1 MATTPENKVKRQIKA
16 ILKQYG
22 VWYAMPATGGY
33 GSSGVPDFLCCV
45 NGHFL
50 GIEAKAGPGVPTALQ
65 LLQLKGI
72 TEARGVS
79 LVINES
85 NLDMLELVIAGLLK
99 SEWVRPADTLKP
111 VLPPTMKVKFP

>member
-1 MATTPENKVKRQIKA
+1 MATTPEGAVKRRIVV

-65 LLQLKGI
+65 IMQLNGI
-72 TEARGVS
+72 CDAGGMSIVVNETNLVDLEQLVQTLAGMARPF
-79 LVINES
+79 
-85 NLDMLELVIAGLLK
+85 A
-99 SEWVRPADTLKP
+99 PLKP
-111 VLPPTMKVKFP
+111 VLPPTMKVKLP

>member
-1 MATTPENKVKRQIKA
+1 MATTPEGRVKNSVKRL
-16 ILKQYG
+16 LKQYN

-65 LLQLKGI
+65 INQLRGI
-72 TEARGVS
+72 VGALGSAIV
-79 LVINES
+79 VNET
-85 NLDMLELVIAGLLK
+85 NLDSLEDMLRHMTEQGPGFEPL
-99 SEWVRPADTLKP
+99 LKP
-111 VLPPTMKVKFP
+111 VLPPTMKALA

>member
-1 MATTPENKVKRQIKA
+1 MATTPEGAVKRKIA
-16 ILKQYG
+16 ALLKKYN

-65 LLQLKGI
+65 INQL
-72 TEARGVS
+72 RGVCEAKGLS
-79 LVINES
+79 IVVNET
-85 NLDMLELVIAGLLK
+85 NLDDLEAILATYSAVTTP
-99 SEWVRPADTLKP
+99 RPTLFQKP
-111 VLPPTMKVKFP
+111 VLPPTMKALA

>member
-1 MATTPENKVKRQIKA
+1 MATTPEGAVKRKIVVL
-16 ILKQYG
+16 LKKYN

-65 LLQLKGI
+65 INQLRGI
-72 TEARGVS
+72 VGALGSAIV
-79 LVINES
+79 VNET
-85 NLDMLELVIAGLLK
+85 NLDSLEAMLKYMTTQMSIEPL
-99 SEWVRPADTLKP
+99 LKP
-111 VLPPTMKVKFP
+111 VLPPTMKALA